1 MHAFG
6 TPRLSAQ
13 SPYGSASG
21 HAYPTCWSRLFG
33 TPSGSSLCSSLRENL
48 GLIPPPVKTD
58 ASERLMIFQACEFLC
73 VAKEGTLEACA
84 RACLAALGA

>member
-1 MHAFG
+1 M
-6 TPRLSAQ
+6 
-13 SPYGSASG
+13 
-21 HAYPTCWSRLFG
+21 
-33 TPSGSSLCSSLRENL
+33 NL

-58 ASERLMIFQACEFLC
+58 ASERLMIVQACEFLG